1 MDESVYSGKVIL
13 APEVYKFAKRIFND
27 HNTLDPWD
35 WSLINFTLEAFV
47 FMDKFIHG
55 IDERFGSKMH

>member
-1 MDESVYSGKVIL
+1 M
-13 APEVYKFAKRIFND
+13 APQVYKFAKRVLDD

-35 WSLINFTLEAFV
+35 WSLINSMVAAFV

-55 IDERFGSKMH
+55 SDERFGNIMH